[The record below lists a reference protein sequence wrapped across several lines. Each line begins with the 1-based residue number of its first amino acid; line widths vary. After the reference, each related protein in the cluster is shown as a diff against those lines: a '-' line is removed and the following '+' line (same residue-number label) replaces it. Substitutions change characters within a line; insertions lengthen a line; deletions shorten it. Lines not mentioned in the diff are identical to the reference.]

1 MKIMNKLRIISI
13 CTIAT
18 TIAIMLFSCK
28 GHGKKDVSVTDT
40 TKTVTKDTTAKAV
53 TPGTIDDAKQLV
65 AKFMAK
71 GADYPALTENLKP
84 TLEDAKAIF
93 RKEADA
99 QKAFTYISKAYA
111 QIEKS
116 KDFIRPTTIQT
127 DYIVIG
133 ATQAELK
140 SGKGNA
146 TTFPGGFKAIAPRL
160 ADNVTFYI
168 FKFVKKGAKEGL
180 NHYGLIYVNNH
191 WVIFLKVWK
200 AFK

>member
-1 MKIMNKLRIISI
+1 MKIMNKLKIISFCLI
-13 CTIAT
+13 TSTLAVI
-18 TIAIMLFSCK
+18 LFSCK
-28 GHGKKDVSVTDT
+28 GHGKKDTTGADS
-40 TKTVTKDTTAKAV
+40 TKTAAKDTTVKAA
-53 TPGTIDDAKQLV
+53 TPGTLDDAKQLV

-71 GADYPALTENLKP
+71 GADYTALTENLKP

-93 RKEADA
+93 KKDADA

-111 QIEKS
+111 SIEKS
-116 KDFIRPTTIQT
+116 KDYIRPTVIQT

-133 ATQAELK
+133 ATQADLK
-140 SGKGNA
+140 SGKVNA
-146 TTFPGGFKAIAPRL
+146 KDFGGLKLIASRL
-160 ADNVTFYI
+160 NDNVTFYI